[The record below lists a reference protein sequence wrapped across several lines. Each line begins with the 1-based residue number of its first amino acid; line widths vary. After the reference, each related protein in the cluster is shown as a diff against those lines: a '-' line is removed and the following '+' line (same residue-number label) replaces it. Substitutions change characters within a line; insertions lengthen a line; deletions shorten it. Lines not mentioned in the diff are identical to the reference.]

1 MLASGRIAHYRMP
14 LAATKLLAPFFGS
27 VQLEAALAPQ
37 LAEEPSPSHCSPT
50 SLVIC
55 NVEGL
60 GNSRVKLLEFLV
72 VSQ

>member
-37 LAEEPSPSHCSPT
+37 LAEEPSLFSHVTGYLQCRRARKFT
-50 SLVIC
+50 CQIT
-55 NVEGL
+55 
-60 GNSRVKLLEFLV
+60 
-72 VSQ
+72 